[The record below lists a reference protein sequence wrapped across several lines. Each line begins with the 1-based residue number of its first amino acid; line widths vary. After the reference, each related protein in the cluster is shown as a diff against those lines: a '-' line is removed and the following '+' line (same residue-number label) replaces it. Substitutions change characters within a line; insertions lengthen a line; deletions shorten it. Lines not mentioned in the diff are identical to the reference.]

1 MPSGR
6 RARSKSVNCEPSAA
20 EPGAAALASP
30 LAPVPATGA
39 RHAVSSGM
47 VWKPDVTVAAVI
59 ERGERFLLVEERI
72 RGQLVLNQ
80 PAGHLEDGE
89 ALIDA
94 VVRET
99 LEETAWQFTPEALLG
114 IYQWRSPRGHTTLR
128 VAFTGSVQ
136 GYDPARPLDAPIVTT
151 HWLAR
156 EEIAQRSARLR
167 TPLVLRCIEDYLAG
181 RRLPLDALSSEVSAP
196 TVALKVPSLKAPSAK
211 LRRAT

>member
-1 MPSGR
+1 
-6 RARSKSVNCEPSAA
+6 
-20 EPGAAALASP
+20 
-30 LAPVPATGA
+30 
-39 RHAVSSGM
+39 M

-59 ERGERFLLVEERI
+59 ERDGRFLLVEERI

-128 VAFTGSVQ
+128 FAFIGSVH
-136 GYDPARPLDAPIVTT
+136 GYDAARPLDAPIVTT

-167 TPLVLRCIEDYLAG
+167 TPLVLSCIEDYLAG
-181 RRLPLDALSSEVSAP
+181 RRLPLDALRAEWSSP
-196 TVALKVPSLKAPSAK
+196 TVSLKVPSLKVP
-211 LRRAT
+211 RAT